1 MRLAILGASGHG
13 KVVADAAEQVGW
25 QNVVFFDDAW
35 PGLKANGPWA
45 IEGNTEALLER
56 LTDFDGVVVAI
67 GNNRIRAV
75 KQAELLAAGGK
86 MAMIVHPAAVVSAHA
101 SVGAGS
107 VVFANA
113 VVNACATVGAGVIV
127 NTGAVVEHDC
137 VVGDFAHISPNAVLA
152 GGVRLAPL
160 AWVGSCASV
169 RQLIA
174 VGEASVV
181 GMGAVVTRD
190 VISGVTVVGNPAKV
204 VEPRNQNTH
213 SIQTRNKTE

>member
-13 KVVADAAEQVGW
+13 KVVADAAEQAGW
-25 QNVVFFDDAW
+25 QSVVVFDDAW
-35 PGLKANGPWA
+35 PDLKANGPWA
-45 IEGNTEALLER
+45 VEGNTEALIER

-75 KQAELLAAGGK
+75 KQAELVAAGGK
-86 MAMIVHPAAVVSAHA
+86 MATIVHRSAMISSHA
-101 SVGAGS
+101 SVAVGS

-113 VVNACATVGAGVIV
+113 VVNACAALGAGVIV

-152 GGVRLAPL
+152 GGVTLGAL

-169 RQLIA
+169 RQLVV

-181 GMGAVVTRD
+181 GMGAVVTKD
-190 VISGVTVVGNPAKV
+190 VAPAVIVVGNPAEV
-204 VEPRNQNTH
+204 VESQNQNTP